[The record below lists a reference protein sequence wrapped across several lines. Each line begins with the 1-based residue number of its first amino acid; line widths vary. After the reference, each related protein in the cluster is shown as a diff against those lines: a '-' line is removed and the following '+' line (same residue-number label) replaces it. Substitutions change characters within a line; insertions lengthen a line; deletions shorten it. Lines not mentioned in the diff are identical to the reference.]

1 MGTYLAIDI
10 GASSGR
16 HILGRIEGGKIV
28 LEEVY
33 RFENRQVVRDGH
45 DCWDVDGLVASLKA
59 GIAAAREKGPIDVN
73 DNRFLNPASM
83 AAAVIDAA
91 SGGGYGARGVRR
103 SDGRHGNRQPDS
115 ADDHRR
121 RVLRPRCRAPGN
133 RPLTTH
139 LPA

>member
-10 GASSGR
+10 GASTGR
-16 HILGRIEGGKIV
+16 RILGRVEGGKIV

-83 AAAVIDAA
+83 TAAVIDAA
-91 SGGGYGARGVRR
+91 SAEATGLEVFAGHDAHAGLAKCAGEI
-103 SDGRHGNRQPDS
+103 
-115 ADDHRR
+115 
-121 RVLRPRCRAPGN
+121 
-133 RPLTTH
+133 
-139 LPA
+139 